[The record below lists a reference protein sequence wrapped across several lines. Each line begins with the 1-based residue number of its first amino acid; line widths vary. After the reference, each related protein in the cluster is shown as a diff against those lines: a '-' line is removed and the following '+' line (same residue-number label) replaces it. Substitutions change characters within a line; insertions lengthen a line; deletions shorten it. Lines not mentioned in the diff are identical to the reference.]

1 MSGRKYKAFKQYSKV
16 EATKM
21 DETAIAALLDS
32 IGAARYEGDAAQL
45 CAIAAHTGMDQ
56 AMLVWW
62 LKVPASRLRDWSGA
76 ALRAWTL
83 RYAAL
88 LSHTTTGDNI
98 HMCRQCH
105 SHPAR
110 LMGGVWICS
119 SGNCPPL
126 PDAPAAAQP
135 SPQSPGPA

>member
-1 MSGRKYKAFKQYSKV
+1 
-16 EATKM
+16 M
-21 DETAIAALLDS
+21 DETAIAALLES
-32 IGAARYEGDAAQL
+32 LGAARYEGDAAQL
-45 CAIAAHTGMDQ
+45 CAIASQARMDQ

-62 LKVPASRLRDWSGA
+62 CKVPASRALDWSGA
-76 ALRAWTL
+76 ALRAWCTK
-83 RYAAL
+83 YSAL
-88 LSHTTTGDNI
+88 LSHVTTGDHI
-98 HMCRQCH
+98 AMCEQCH

-110 LMGGVWICS
+110 LMAGVWIC